1 MTRQSDHSGYFDDLD
16 RRNWITWTWSGLA
29 AIGLNL
35 VLFLLMPHLMDSAPS
50 RSAIETLVPQVNVI
64 RIKRHETKIKRKTV
78 KPPEKPRQKPDKRP
92 QAALKQPISTKLRLP
107 FKLNPRLPGGPGT
120 LTLPPF
126 TSSALMNIT
135 APPNVF
141 SVGQLDAP
149 LTALAR
155 IPPVYPLRA
164 RRRGIEGW
172 VKVQFVVNKSGKVNN
187 ITIIEAHPAGL
198 FEQSV
203 ERCVNGWRFKPGTVD
218 GMIVKT
224 RVETTIRFT
233 LD

>member
-35 VLFLLMPHLMDSAPS
+35 VLFLLMPHLMDPAPL
-50 RSAIETLVPQVNVI
+50 RSSYETVVPRVNVI

-78 KPPEKPRQKPDKRP
+78 KPPEKPRQKPDKHP
-92 QAALKQPISTKLRLP
+92 QATLKHPISTKLRLP

-120 LTLPPF
+120 LALPPF

-135 APPNVF
+135 APPNIF
-141 SVGQLDAP
+141 SVEQLDAP

-172 VKVQFVVNKSGKVNN
+172 VKVQFVVNNNGRVDN

-203 ERCVNGWRFKPGTVD
+203 ERCVSAWRFKPGTVD

-224 RVETTIRFT
+224 RVETTIRFA